1 MMYFLS
7 FGKCLGKALLG
18 STFPLFPYTSESE
31 VRLAAC
37 KLHPFSPEVKV
48 FSDLYTRRI
57 TVWMMGKGT
66 KSDVKPL
73 PEFPF
78 GNNPFRKRARALAL
92 CGFWG

>member
-48 FSDLYTRRI
+48 FSDLYTRGS
-57 TVWMMGKGT
+57 TVWMT
-66 KSDVKPL
+66 
-73 PEFPF
+73 
-78 GNNPFRKRARALAL
+78 
-92 CGFWG
+92 